1 MKFEK
6 RLKRIPVSF
15 DEETIS
21 ILEVLSE
28 RERRPVTEIIY
39 LMIREKVYGVSETIP
54 DCERKA

>member
-1 MKFEK
+1 MDYTMKFEK

-28 RERRPVTEIIY
+28 R
-39 LMIREKVYGVSETIP
+39 
-54 DCERKA
+54 